1 MFDITFIGHYTQ
13 DTIVYPN
20 ASKTV
25 DGGAYYFG
33 ASVAARMGCRT
44 AVITRLAREDWGAL
58 QKLES
63 LGVTMLAS
71 ETPLSTHLRITY
83 PTDNLD
89 QRTIE
94 MTGSAG
100 PFTLD
105 QIAGIESR
113 VYAVVS
119 ASARGEVPP
128 ELVQELAARGGMLV
142 HQHDESAGF
151 KANQVPSPMGGEGGA
166 TPRSHFGALLGLD
179 VQGFVR
185 VMRNGKLGY
194 DDWPGK
200 ESVLPFVTVLKTDS
214 VEAEMLTGEADYY
227 AAARR
232 LGEFGPR
239 EVLLTHSRGVLVYH
253 DGVFDEAP
261 FVPDAIRGRSGRGD
275 TCHGAYLCRRLV
287 APPADA
293 VVWAAAVT
301 SLKLEKEGAF
311 DRDLRDVEALYQK
324 LKMRR

>member
-20 ASKTV
+20 SSKTV

-33 ASVAARMGCRT
+33 AAVGARMGYKT

-58 QKLES
+58 DKLER
-63 LGVTMLAS
+63 LGVTILAR
-71 ETPLSTHLRITY
+71 ETPSSTHLRITY

-105 QIAGIESR
+105 QIAGIDSR
-113 VYAVVS
+113 VYAITA

-128 ELVQELAARGGMLV
+128 ELVQELAARGGML
-142 HQHDESAGF
+142 
-151 KANQVPSPMGGEGGA
+151 
-166 TPRSHFGALLGLD
+166 GLD

-185 VMRNGKLGY
+185 VMRDGKLGY

-200 ESVLPFVTVLKTDS
+200 ELVLPFVTVLKTDS

-232 LGEFGPR
+232 LAEFGPR
-239 EVLLTHSRGVLVYH
+239 EVLLTHGRGVLVYH

-261 FVPDAIRGRSGRGD
+261 FVPDAVRGRSGRGD

-311 DRDLRDVEALYQK
+311 DRDLGEVEALYQK
-324 LKMRR
+324 LR